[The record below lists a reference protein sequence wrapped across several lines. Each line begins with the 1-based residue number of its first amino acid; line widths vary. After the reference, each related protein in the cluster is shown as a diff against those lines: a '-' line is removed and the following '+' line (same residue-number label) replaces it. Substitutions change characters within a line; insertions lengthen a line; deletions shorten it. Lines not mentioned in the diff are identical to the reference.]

1 MARNPTFKGSLDD
14 VMQVVNMPDFSA
26 GLMSDYDVAD
36 LPANASPDCEN
47 VYFRPGR
54 IRGRSGYVV
63 RNASI
68 PALADG
74 AKFFYDSGGARRLVV
89 WAYGNCYD
97 MTDHSLT
104 LVKTGAYTAGYRV
117 CSAELNG
124 ILYFSDGETIVGG
137 ASGIRY
143 YDPVTSTSDT
153 PVLTSGGGSGVIAT
167 PACKA
172 MAVYNGSLVLGNIKY
187 VGGTYAKDAIQWS
200 DVLDPTTIRGT
211 NIFRVGSGAGG
222 EINVVEPMGV
232 SSVGISP
239 FQALFIGKSEKGVF
253 MLKGALAPDSLSETM
268 IQTSVGCLDGY
279 TAKFIPGP
287 EGSGLVIWLATD
299 RQLHWT
305 NGVTSDILSEPISIE
320 LSQTI
325 ADRLTN
331 GSTTRFAAFRDW
343 NLYHYILDTGADS
356 YGNNVHYVYDW
367 KNKNFTRYKGWPSGC
382 WAEAKDTNSQD
393 VTYCVDDTNLSQVGV
408 GVQDN
413 ATNITKYWYSG
424 WIAAGDSEI
433 WKIWKW
439 IYAAFRTDE
448 GTLTVTATC
457 NMGQGLSSSLTLTPD
472 TSSAN
477 AGDLIWDSGNWD
489 EGSWAAGS
497 GVTQTPYKVGKRLT
511 VDTTNLD
518 GSKGLLGGYDCQ
530 VKLSDA
536 SVNHFEVLGFKLLY
550 LPRGRRRVA

>member
-1 MARNPTFKGSLDD
+1 MARNPTFKGSIDD
-14 VMQVVNMPDFSA
+14 VMQAISLPDFNA

-36 LPANASPDCEN
+36 LPMNASPDCEN

-54 IRGRSGYVV
+54 IHGRAGYVV
-63 RNASI
+63 RNATI

-74 AKFFYDSGGARRLVV
+74 AKFFYDSAGARRLVV
-89 WAYGNCYD
+89 WAYGNVYD
-97 MTDHSLT
+97 MTDHNLT
-104 LVKTGAYTAGYRV
+104 QVKASAYTAGYRV

-124 ILYFSDGETIVGG
+124 ILYFSDGETI
-137 ASGIRY
+137 ASSSGIRY
-143 YDPVTSTSDT
+143 YDPVTSTIDT
-153 PVLTSGGGSGVIAT
+153 PVLTSAGGAGVIAT

-172 MAVYNGSLVLGNIKY
+172 MAVYNGALVIGNIKY
-187 VGGTYAKDAIQWS
+187 TGGTYAKDAIHWS

-222 EINVVEPMGV
+222 EINVIEPMGV

-239 FQALFIGKSEKGVF
+239 FQALFIGKSEKGIF
-253 MLKGALAPDSLSETM
+253 MLKGALAPDSLAETM

-287 EGSGLVIWLATD
+287 DGSGIVIWLATD

-320 LSQTI
+320 LAHAIS
-325 ADRLTN
+325 DRLTAS
-331 GSTTRFAAFRDW
+331 GSARFAAFRDW
-343 NLYHYILDTGADS
+343 NLYHYILDTGADA

-367 KNKNFTRYKGWPSGC
+367 KNKNFTRYKGWPSGVC
-382 WAEAKDTNSQD
+382 AEAKDANSQD
-393 VTYCVDDTNLSQVGV
+393 VVYCVDDTNLSQVGV

-413 ATNITKYWYSG
+413 ETNITKYWKST
-424 WIAAGDSEI
+424 WIAAGDAEI

-439 IYAAFRTDE
+439 LYAAFRTDE
-448 GTLTVTATC
+448 GSLTVTATC
-457 NMGQGLSSSLTLTPD
+457 NMGQGLSSTIILTPD
-472 TSSAN
+472 TASGST
-477 AGDLIWDSGNWD
+477 GDLVWDSGNWD
-489 EGSWAAGS
+489 DANWTAGS
-497 GVTQTPYKVGKRLT
+497 GVQQTPYKLGKRLSVAT
-511 VDTTNLD
+511 SNLD

-530 VKLSDA
+530 LKLSDD
-536 SVNHFEVLGFKLLY
+536 SVNHFEVLGVKLLY